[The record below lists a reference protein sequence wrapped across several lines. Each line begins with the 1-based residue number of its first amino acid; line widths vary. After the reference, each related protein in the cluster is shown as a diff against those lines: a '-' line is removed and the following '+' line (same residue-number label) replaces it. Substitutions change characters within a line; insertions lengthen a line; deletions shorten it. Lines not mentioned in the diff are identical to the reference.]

1 MSIPYAL
8 TLRRICSKSEKRVTD
23 LSDSLSARG
32 YSRRFVENQ
41 IGRVRHLTRVK
52 AFRSKGRLRNG
63 RTSFVVTYH
72 PGLPNINKLLR
83 DLHLVLESSER
94 CKKAMGQVPV
104 VAFRKLKSLAVY
116 LVRAKRSRGRK
127 EDTELGNC
135 LCGSRKCEVFL
146 YLDERDHFLSYFSDR
161 KKIFR

>member
-1 MSIPYAL
+1 M
-8 TLRRICSKSEKRVTD
+8 RD

-32 YSRRFVENQ
+32 YNRSFVENQ

-72 PGLPNINKLLR
+72 PGLP
-83 DLHLVLESSER
+83 SSSFRVFER

-104 VAFRKLKSLAVY
+104 VAFKKLKSLAVY

-135 LCGSRKCEVFL
+135 RCGSRRCEVFL
-146 YLDERDHFLSYFSDR
+146 YLDERDHFVSYFSDR
-161 KKIFR
+161 KKIFH